1 MDNAWQVVYD
11 DSAKKQLL
19 KLDTAAQADI
29 LRYMRELIATNEDP
43 RRFGKA
49 LHSDLKGLWRYRV
62 HNYRIICRIENDRL
76 VVMVVNVDHRK
87 DVY

>member
-1 MDNAWQVVYD
+1 MWQVEYDDNAR
-11 DSAKKQLL
+11 KQLS
-19 KLDTAAQADI
+19 KLDRKAQSDI
-29 LRYMRELIATNEDP
+29 LRYMRERIATSEDP

-62 HNYRIICRIENDRL
+62 YDYRIICKIEDNRL
-76 VVMVVNVDHRK
+76 IVMVVNVDHRK